1 MSELN
6 EFIDGQ
12 YACYKGWDCPADA
25 SEAFVRGFG
34 AQYELEQVKTH
45 RSEHV
50 NHRAA

>member
-6 EFIDGQ
+6 DFIDGQ
-12 YACYKGWDCPADA
+12 KACAEGKSCPDMA

-50 NHRAA
+50 NHRTA